1 MAPPVPSRRWIF
13 CFAMAVAILWS
24 LSVMADYKA
33 EVGYAALSQELG
45 SALPTGSG
53 ITVAQIEAKESSG
66 FYAPSLTISQ
76 FAGDTIT
83 IESGGTI
90 GVSGHA
96 TSVGLNLYGSTSMTP
111 GINTIDCFYSYDWR
125 ANSLHVSSTKEP
137 EPQTWRVLN
146 ASFVSTSGLQAK
158 DADALRRFD
167 YTIHRDGYVAV
178 VGTDNNPDGS
188 VPTLMASSYNAL
200 VVGLTNGAHSHG
212 LTSLDAPGRIK
223 PDIVAPSSYTSF
235 AAPIVSSAAAMLL
248 ETADKNQA
256 LADASHHSEVIRSLL
271 MAGAS
276 KTDRFADWDRT
287 TTRPLDDVYGAGELN
302 IANSYNMLV
311 AGKCPAATDKTV
323 PTTGWD
329 YATGT
334 ADGNKLYFLD
344 VPDGARATL
353 AASLNWDRI
362 VTNGLTTAGQWG
374 NPQAKVANMDL
385 RLFQA
390 NGFEL
395 TDVVDQS
402 LSVVDNVETIYQ
414 TTLTPGRYALEV
426 RSDMTDVPYALS
438 WQTTTSD
445 LILGDANGDGA
456 IDLLDF
462 YALQSSFG
470 KSGRWSDGD
479 FNSDGRVEFD
489 DYLILEA
496 EYGTQE
502 NEFQGAA
509 AVPEPATM
517 TLLAAGAVLLIR
529 RRRP

>member
-13 CFAMAVAILWS
+13 CIAMAVAIPWS

-33 EVGYAALSQELG
+33 EIGYTALSQELG

-53 ITVAQIEAKESSG
+53 ITVAQIEAKEASG
-66 FYAPSLTISQ
+66 FYAPDFSLSQ
-76 FAGDTIT
+76 FAGDTLT
-83 IESGGTI
+83 IESGGAS
-90 GVSGHA
+90 GVSSHA

-125 ANSLHVSSTKEP
+125 ADSLHVSSIKEP
-137 EPQTWRVLN
+137 DVQAWRVLN
-146 ASFVSTSGLQAK
+146 ASFISTSGLQAK

-178 VGTDNNPDGS
+178 VGTDNNPNGS

-200 VVGLTNGAHSHG
+200 VVGLANGVHSHG
-212 LTSLDAPGRIK
+212 LTSIDAPGRIK

-248 ETADKNQA
+248 ETADKNPA
-256 LADASHHSEVIRSLL
+256 LADASHHSEVIRALL
-271 MAGAS
+271 MGGAS
-276 KTDRFADWDRT
+276 KTDRFPNWNRT
-287 TTRPLDDVYGAGELN
+287 TTRPLDNIYGAGELN

-334 ADGNKLYFLD
+334 GNGSKLYYLD
-344 VPDGARATL
+344 VPDGERATL

-362 VTNGLTTAGQWG
+362 VTNGLPTAEQWG
-374 NPQAKVANMDL
+374 NPQAQVANMDL

-390 NGFEL
+390 EGFEL
-395 TDVVDQS
+395 TNVVDQS

-414 TTLTPGRYALEV
+414 TTLTPGRYALEIQ
-426 RSDMTDVPYALS
+426 SDMPDVPYALA
-438 WQTTTSD
+438 WQTTTSN
-445 LILGDANGDGA
+445 LTLGDANGDGV
-456 IDLLDF
+456 IDLMDF

-479 FNSDGRVEFD
+479 FNCDGRVAFD

-502 NEFQGAA
+502 DEVQVAS
-509 AVPEPATM
+509 VPEPATM
-517 TLLAAGAVLLIR
+517 TLLATGAVLLAR